1 LYKYHTIGALSGKN
15 GSDEEKRR
23 ALQAPTKEKEK
34 TVVDRI

>member
-1 LYKYHTIGALSGKN
+1 VLTGKN

-23 ALQAPTKEKEK
+23 ALQATTEEKEK